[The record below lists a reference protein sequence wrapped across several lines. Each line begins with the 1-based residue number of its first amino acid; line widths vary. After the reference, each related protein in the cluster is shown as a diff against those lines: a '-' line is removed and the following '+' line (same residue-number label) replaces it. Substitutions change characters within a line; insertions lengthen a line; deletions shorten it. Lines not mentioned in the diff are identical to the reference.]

1 MKSPYLERG
10 KDALEHLDADA
21 IVSAYEEPF
30 VFEDAPSGEKIT
42 DREGLRAYFKT
53 LFALPNVAFSVMR
66 VYEAETF
73 AVLEWTWS
81 GTKRSRSSV
90 EGYQVR
96 GASVIELRNGR
107 VARETIYYD
116 PRTPLT

>member
-1 MKSPYLERG
+1 MKSPYLERA
-10 KDALEHLDADA
+10 KYALEQLDADA

-30 VFEDAPSGEKIT
+30 MFEDAPSGGKII
-42 DREGLRAYFKT
+42 DREDLLAYFKA
-53 LFALPNVAFSVMR
+53 LFALPNVAFSDIR
-66 VYEAETF
+66 VYETETF

-81 GTKRSRSSV
+81 GTKRSSG

-107 VARETIYYD
+107 IARETIYYD
-116 PRTPLT
+116 PRTPLL